1 VRHAELRGQSLALAV
16 AGALIISSLTS
27 PPSRKPCRADAEHSF
42 ILTVMKPV
50 VHVPWYQ
57 VLPWI
62 LSGGADSRLRATA

>member
-1 VRHAELRGQSLALAV
+1 VLHAELRGQSLAPRSLAA
-16 AGALIISSLTS
+16 AGMVIISSLTS

-42 ILTVMKPV
+42 IVTVMKPV

-62 LSGGADSRLRATA
+62 LSDGADS